1 MKGGIILLTVY
12 LSMLDTE
19 QERKK
24 MTDLYEEHKY
34 ALLHYAMKIS
44 SCVILG
50 NEAFSI
56 IALDDKFD
64 NGVIWNMDG
73 HTFDLWGKIPMDEL
87 KKVAE
92 SILENK

>member
-1 MKGGIILLTVY
+1 
-12 LSMLDTE
+12 MLDTE

-34 ALLHYAMKIS
+34 ALLHYAMKII

-50 NEAFSI
+50 IVAFSI

>member
-34 ALLHYAMKIS
+34 TLLHYAMKIIRNQEMAEDA
-44 SCVILG
+44 VH
-50 NEAFSI
+50 NAFISI
-56 IALDDKFD
+56 IKKKEKFFYLDCRDFRRSVGINYEVYPKH
-64 NGVIWNMDG
+64 VI
-73 HTFDLWGKIPMDEL
+73 
-87 KKVAE
+87 
-92 SILENK
+92 